1 MNVPH
6 ELAIGDVYYS
16 PILLVIILSLIAT
29 WITVAILNKTRLSR
43 LIAFPSTTF
52 MAIMLLYVVG
62 IDHFFLQF

>member
-1 MNVPH
+1 MSVPH
-6 ELAIGDVYYS
+6 ELALGDVYYS

-52 MAIMLLYVVG
+52 VAIMLLYVVG

>member
-29 WITVAILNKTRLSR
+29 WITVTILNKTRLSR